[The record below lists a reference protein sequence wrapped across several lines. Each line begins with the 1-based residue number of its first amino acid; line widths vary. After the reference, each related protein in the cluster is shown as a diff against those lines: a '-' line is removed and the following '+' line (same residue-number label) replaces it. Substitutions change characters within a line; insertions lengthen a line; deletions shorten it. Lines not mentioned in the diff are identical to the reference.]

1 MIKTVD
7 MVERMKKG
15 TIRNNKT
22 NMIKAPSTLVKCTKA
37 LLTSFLHIEEKAV
50 NETLNVPLYN
60 TSIEKNDTN
69 TKINVCLKTMYLI

>member
-60 TSIEKNDTN
+60 TSIEK
-69 TKINVCLKTMYLI
+69 K